1 MTETGMKAS
10 FRNYQEREID
20 LDAGFRSTVARILP
34 YCAPKFK
41 DLREAG
47 LGRGGCRAKAI
58 VAGKL
63 SVSGSYLG
71 PAAQPLRAFLP

>member
-41 DLREAG
+41 AGQGREQLA
-47 LGRGGCRAKAI
+47 LTRSTL
-58 VAGKL
+58 VA
-63 SVSGSYLG
+63 
-71 PAAQPLRAFLP
+71 